1 MPALVVPSG
10 GKTAGGQVFGAA
22 GVPGVGHQE
31 GASLVQ
37 GKKITGLVGSV
48 GGHEQL
54 SGGWGADRDYA
65 CAAAGWPSP
74 AEERVSA
81 DVLVI

>member
-1 MPALVVPSG
+1 LV
-10 GKTAGGQVFGAA
+10 
-22 GVPGVGHQE
+22 
-31 GASLVQ
+31 L

-54 SGGWGADRDYA
+54 SGGWGADRDDA